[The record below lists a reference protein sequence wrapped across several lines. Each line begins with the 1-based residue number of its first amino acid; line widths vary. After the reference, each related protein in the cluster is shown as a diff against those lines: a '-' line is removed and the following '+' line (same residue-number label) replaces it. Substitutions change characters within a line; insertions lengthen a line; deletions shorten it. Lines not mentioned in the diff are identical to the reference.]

1 MFCPFE
7 RYFTLTAPHAAQEG
21 KRELTD
27 CEGISVNEWWDELA
41 IMANQHGNFGLDL
54 TKKHC
59 YLLLL
64 TAVVGY
70 HVLLSLLITLLS
82 MSVEKFSK
90 CNSCNQFFEQGNL
103 VLSADNTR
111 NWLQ

>member
-1 MFCPFE
+1 MSG
-7 RYFTLTAPHAAQEG
+7 G
-21 KRELTD
+21 KW
-27 CEGISVNEWWDELA
+27 GWVVSDELA
-41 IMANQHGNFGLDL
+41 IMANQHDCNFGLNL

-70 HVLLSLLITLLS
+70 HVLLSLLNTLLS

-103 VLSADNTR
+103 EL
-111 NWLQ
+111 

>member
-1 MFCPFE
+1 MSG
-7 RYFTLTAPHAAQEG
+7 G
-21 KRELTD
+21 KW
-27 CEGISVNEWWDELA
+27 GWVVSDELA
-41 IMANQHGNFGLDL
+41 IMANQHGNFGLNL

-64 TAVVGY
+64 TAVVV
-70 HVLLSLLITLLS
+70 HVLLSLLNTLLS

-103 VLSADNTR
+103 VLSADNTK
-111 NWLQ
+111 NWPQ

>member
-1 MFCPFE
+1 MCG
-7 RYFTLTAPHAAQEG
+7 G
-21 KRELTD
+21 KW
-27 CEGISVNEWWDELA
+27 GWVVSDELA
-41 IMANQHGNFGLDL
+41 IMANQHDGNFGLNL

-70 HVLLSLLITLLS
+70 HVLLSLLSTLLS

-103 VLSADNTR
+103 EL
-111 NWLQ
+111 

>member
-7 RYFTLTAPHAAQEG
+7 RYFTLTAPHAAQ
-21 KRELTD
+21 KVKMELTD
-27 CEGISVNEWWDELA
+27 CEGISVYEWWKWGWVVFDELA
-41 IMANQHGNFGLDL
+41 IMANQHGNFGLNL

-64 TAVVGY
+64 TTVVGY

-82 MSVEKFSK
+82 MSVEKFST

-103 VLSADNTR
+103 EL
-111 NWLQ
+111 

>member
-1 MFCPFE
+1 MSG
-7 RYFTLTAPHAAQEG
+7 G
-21 KRELTD
+21 KW
-27 CEGISVNEWWDELA
+27 GWVVSDELA
-41 IMANQHGNFGLDL
+41 IMANQHGNFGLNL
-54 TKKHC
+54 TKKNC

-90 CNSCNQFFEQGNL
+90 CNSCNQFFEQGYL
-103 VLSADNTR
+103 VLSAGNTK
-111 NWLQ
+111 NWPQ

>member
-1 MFCPFE
+1 MSG
-7 RYFTLTAPHAAQEG
+7 G
-21 KRELTD
+21 KW
-27 CEGISVNEWWDELA
+27 GWVVSDELA
-41 IMANQHGNFGLDL
+41 IMANQHDNFGVNL

-70 HVLLSLLITLLS
+70 HVWLSLLITLLS
-82 MSVEKFSK
+82 MSVEKFST

-103 VLSADNTR
+103 EL
-111 NWLQ
+111 

>member
-1 MFCPFE
+1 MSG
-7 RYFTLTAPHAAQEG
+7 G
-21 KRELTD
+21 KW
-27 CEGISVNEWWDELA
+27 GWVVSDELA
-41 IMANQHGNFGLDL
+41 IMANQHGNFGLIL

-103 VLSADNTR
+103 VLSADNTK
-111 NWLQ
+111 NWPQ

>member
-1 MFCPFE
+1 MSG
-7 RYFTLTAPHAAQEG
+7 G
-21 KRELTD
+21 KW
-27 CEGISVNEWWDELA
+27 GWVVSDELA
-41 IMANQHGNFGLDL
+41 IMANQHDGNFGLNL

-70 HVLLSLLITLLS
+70 HVLLSLLNTLLS

-103 VLSADNTR
+103 ELSADNTK
-111 NWLQ
+111 NWPQ